1 MLTVDPGFSV
11 TAVYGQ
17 YISASK
23 KSNTLYYMLYKSTH
37 PKHSS
42 ALYSQGVLI
51 DLNDFG
57 VLQDFF
63 ELRAYGGQSVGHEQR
78 SGQHSPN
85 GHLHLALID
94 CQTKIADEE
103 LQKKTYNHTRN

>member
-1 MLTVDPGFSV
+1 MP
-11 TAVYGQ
+11 A
-17 YISASK
+17 K
-23 KSNTLYYMLYKSTH
+23 KSSKLTSMYYNISIYLYIQCYKSTH

-51 DLNDFG
+51 DLDDFG

-85 GHLHLALID
+85 GHLRFALID
-94 CQTKIADEE
+94 CQTKVADQE
-103 LQKKTYNHTRN
+103 LQKKKRVI